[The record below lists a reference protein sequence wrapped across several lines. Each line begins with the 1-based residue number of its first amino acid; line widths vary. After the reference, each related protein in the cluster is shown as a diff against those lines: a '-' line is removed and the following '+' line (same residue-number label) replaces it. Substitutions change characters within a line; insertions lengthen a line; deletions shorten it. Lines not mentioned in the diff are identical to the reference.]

1 MVSCGNNMWPP
12 TDDVLDSGM
21 IPPAGGAVYAV
32 LLVTVELSTKVID
45 VEEQLRS
52 TLLHKMRHAAQW
64 LVSLFCG
71 WSRYSTIS
79 GKYLLIIA
87 WAVSLLPLLSG
98 VFTEIRL
105 HNSLSPADTFSDE
118 FWRNVHADLSRIKE
132 FLTGLYNSVFHK
144 VLLE

>member
-1 MVSCGNNMWPP
+1 MVSFMVAKPRSPTAGKGNHA
-12 TDDVLDSGM
+12 T
-21 IPPAGGAVYAV
+21 I
-32 LLVTVELSTKVID
+32 ELSTKVID

-64 LVSLFCG
+64 MVSLFCG

-98 VFTEIRL
+98 VFTEIRVY
-105 HNSLSPADTFSDE
+105 NSLSPGMLSTHLLMRFGATFMQ
-118 FWRNVHADLSRIKE
+118 
-132 FLTGLYNSVFHK
+132 T
-144 VLLE
+144 

>member
-1 MVSCGNNMWPP
+1 MPCF
-12 TDDVLDSGM
+12 
-21 IPPAGGAVYAV
+21 
-32 LLVTVELSTKVID
+32 TVELSTKVID

-64 LVSLFCG
+64 LVSLFCC

-98 VFTEIRL
+98 VFTEIHL
-105 HNSLSPADTFSDE
+105 HNLKSWDVVDTFSDE
-118 FWRNVHADLSRIKE
+118 FWRNFHADLSRIEE

-144 VLLE
+144 VLLERT

>member
-1 MVSCGNNMWPP
+1 MH
-12 TDDVLDSGM
+12 TT
-21 IPPAGGAVYAV
+21 I
-32 LLVTVELSTKVID
+32 ELSTKVID
-45 VEEQLRS
+45 AEEQLRS

-79 GKYLLIIA
+79 GKYLLMIA

-105 HNSLSPADTFSDE
+105 HNSLSPGMMLTHFLMSFGVTFMQP
-118 FWRNVHADLSRIKE
+118 
-132 FLTGLYNSVFHK
+132 
-144 VLLE
+144 

>member
-1 MVSCGNNMWPP
+1 MH
-12 TDDVLDSGM
+12 TT
-21 IPPAGGAVYAV
+21 I
-32 LLVTVELSTKVID
+32 ELSTKVID

-87 WAVSLLPLLSG
+87 PPRGRGQQLCSLLAHLLHG
-98 VFTEIRL
+98 TFL
-105 HNSLSPADTFSDE
+105 HS
-118 FWRNVHADLSRIKE
+118 
-132 FLTGLYNSVFHK
+132 
-144 VLLE
+144 

>member
-1 MVSCGNNMWPP
+1 MP
-12 TDDVLDSGM
+12 TM
-21 IPPAGGAVYAV
+21 HTTI
-32 LLVTVELSTKVID
+32 ELSTKVID

-64 LVSLFCG
+64 LVSLLCG

-79 GKYLLIIA
+79 GKYLLMIA

-105 HNSLSPADTFSDE
+105 HIS
-118 FWRNVHADLSRIKE
+118 
-132 FLTGLYNSVFHK
+132 
-144 VLLE
+144 